1 MTGWRALLF
10 RKKSPKICVDLWI
23 HSALDPTALRAALG
37 FSARAQ
43 PVNVIAVPAQTVQK
57 IADAP
62 DTPFDISLRPPM
74 FSEFAGQEKVCQ
86 RLELM
91 VQAAQQRGDVLDHIL
106 LSGPPGLGKTTLA
119 YILANAMGVNIKNT
133 SGPTIEKAGDL
144 AGLLTT
150 LERGD
155 VLFIDE
161 IHRLQPA
168 IEEYLYPAME
178 DYKLDIIIDQG
189 PNARSVRLNLPKFT
203 LIGATTRAGMIS
215 APLRSRFGMNAR
227 LDYYTAD
234 ELQRIISRSAGLV
247 GVEIDSDGA
256 LEIAAR
262 ARGTPRVANNLLRWV
277 RDFAQVK
284 ADNKVTR
291 PVADAALGM
300 LDIDADGFDEM
311 DKRIL
316 EALVHKFAG
325 GPVGLNSLA
334 VAIGED
340 AGTLEDVNE
349 PYLIMQG
356 YLKRTPQG
364 RVAMP
369 AAYKKLGVA
378 PPRRDAELF
387 S

>member
-1 MTGWRALLF
+1 MSENFFKT
-10 RKKSPKICVDLWI
+10 
-23 HSALDPTALRAALG
+23 SAE
-37 FSARAQ
+37 
-43 PVNVIAVPAQTVQK
+43 
-57 IADAP
+57 AP
-62 DTPFDISLRPPM
+62 STPFDVSLRPPL

-91 VQAAQQRGDVLDHIL
+91 VEAAKQREDVLDHIL

-119 YILANAMGVNIKNT
+119 HILATAMGGNIKNT
-133 SGPTIEKAGDL
+133 SGPMIEKAGDL

-155 VLFIDE
+155 LLFIDE

-178 DYKLDIIIDQG
+178 DFKLDIIIDQG

-203 LIGATTRAGMIS
+203 LVGATTRAGMLS
-215 APLRSRFGMNAR
+215 SPLRSRFGMNCR

-234 ELQRIISRSAGLV
+234 ELQRIILRSAGL
-247 GVEIDSDGA
+247 IDVDIDDAGA
-256 LEIAAR
+256 FEVAAR
-262 ARGTPRVANNLLRWV
+262 ARGTPRIANNLLRWV
-277 RDFAQVK
+277 RDYAQVR
-284 ADNKVTR
+284 ADNKVSR
-291 PVADAALGM
+291 DVADAALTM
-300 LDIDADGFDEM
+300 LDIDADGLDEM

-316 EALVHKFAG
+316 EAMVHRFEG

-364 RVAMP
+364 RVALAP
-369 AAYKKLGVA
+369 TYRKLGMA
-378 PPRRDAELF
+378 EPKRSGELF
-387 S
+387 

>member
-1 MTGWRALLF
+1 M
-10 RKKSPKICVDLWI
+10 SD
-23 HSALDPTALRAALG
+23 HQLRQL
-37 FSARAQ
+37 
-43 PVNVIAVPAQTVQK
+43 
-57 IADAP
+57 ADAP
-62 DTPFDISLRPPM
+62 DTPFDISLRPPA
-74 FSEFAGQEKVCQ
+74 FSEFAGQAKVCEQ
-86 RLELM
+86 LNIM
-91 VQAAQQRGDVLDHIL
+91 VEAARQRGDVLEHIL

-119 YILANAMGVNIKNT
+119 HIVANAMGVSIKNT

-161 IHRLQPA
+161 IHALSRV

-203 LIGATTRAGMIS
+203 LIGATTRSGMIS
-215 APLRSRFGMNAR
+215 APLRSRFGMPLR
-227 LDYYTAD
+227 LDYYTAG
-234 ELQRIISRSAGLV
+234 ELQSIVQRSAGLI
-247 GVEIDSDGA
+247 GVDVDEAGA
-256 LEIAAR
+256 FEIAGR
-262 ARGTPRVANNLLRWV
+262 SRGTPRIANNLLRWT
-277 RDFAQVK
+277 RDFAQVR
-284 ADNKVTR
+284 AGNRVTR
-291 PVADAALGM
+291 DVADAALTM
-300 LDIDADGFDEM
+300 RDIDRDGLDET

-316 EALVHKFAG
+316 EALVHKFGG

-340 AGTLEDVNE
+340 PGTLEDVNE

-364 RVAMP
+364 RVPMP
-369 AAYKKLGVA
+369 AAYKKLGVTA
-378 PPRRDAELF
+378 ARREGELPL
-387 S
+387 

>member
-1 MTGWRALLF
+1 M
-10 RKKSPKICVDLWI
+10 
-23 HSALDPTALRAALG
+23 
-37 FSARAQ
+37 
-43 PVNVIAVPAQTVQK
+43 PAPS
-57 IADAP
+57 IRSIPDAP

-91 VQAAQQRGDVLDHIL
+91 VQAAQQRGDVLEHIL

-119 YILANAMGVNIKNT
+119 HIIATAMGVGMKNT

-178 DYKLDIIIDQG
+178 DYKLDILIDQG

-215 APLRSRFGMNAR
+215 APLRSRFGMNCR
-227 LDYYTAD
+227 LDYYTAE
-234 ELQRIISRSAGLV
+234 ELQKIIIRSAGLI
-247 GVEIDSDGA
+247 GIAIDEAGA
-256 LEIAAR
+256 LEVAAR
-262 ARGTPRVANNLLRWV
+262 ARGTPRIANNLLRWV
-277 RDFAQVK
+277 RDYAQVR

-291 PVADAALGM
+291 DVADAALSM

-316 EALVHKFAG
+316 EALIHKFGG

-356 YLKRTPQG
+356 YIKRTPQG

-369 AAYKKLGVA
+369 VAYKKLGITA
-378 PPRRDAELF
+378 PRRDGELF
-387 S
+387 GS

>member
-1 MTGWRALLF
+1 MRALSADLSYP
-10 RKKSPKICVDLWI
+10 RVSP
-23 HSALDPTALRAALG
+23 PLRTLAEH
-37 FSARAQ
+37 
-43 PVNVIAVPAQTVQK
+43 PVQSIRDTPN
-57 IADAP
+57 
-62 DTPFDISLRPPM
+62 TPFDISLRPPM
-74 FSEFAGQEKVCQ
+74 FSEFAGQDKVCQ

-91 VQAAQQRGDVLDHIL
+91 VQASQQRGDVLDHVL

-119 YILANAMGVNIKNT
+119 YILAHAMGVNIKST

-155 VLFIDE
+155 LLFIDE
-161 IHRLQPA
+161 IHRLQPT

-178 DYKLDIIIDQG
+178 DFKLDIIIDQG

-215 APLRSRFGMNAR
+215 APLRSRFGMNCR

-234 ELQRIISRSAGLV
+234 ELQKIILRSAGLIQV
-247 GVEIDSDGA
+247 DIDELGA

-262 ARGTPRVANNLLRWV
+262 SRGTPRIANNLLRWV
-277 RDFAQVK
+277 RDYAQVR
-284 ADNKVTR
+284 AGNKVTQS
-291 PVADAALGM
+291 VADAALSM

-316 EALVHKFAG
+316 EALVHKFNG
-325 GPVGLNSLA
+325 GPVGLNSLG

-364 RVAMP
+364 RVALP
-369 AAYKKLGVA
+369 AAYRKLGIAA
-378 PPRRDAELF
+378 PSRDNELF
-387 S
+387 

>member
-1 MTGWRALLF
+1 MSESLAKQITE
-10 RKKSPKICVDLWI
+10 SPV
-23 HSALDPTALRAALG
+23 
-37 FSARAQ
+37 
-43 PVNVIAVPAQTVQK
+43 
-57 IADAP
+57 
-62 DTPFDISLRPPM
+62 TPFDISLRPPM
-74 FSEFAGQEKVCQ
+74 FSEFAGQEKVCA

-91 VQAAQQRGDVLDHIL
+91 VQAAQQRGDVLEHIL

-119 YILANAMGVNIKNT
+119 YILAGAMKVSIKST
-133 SGPTIEKAGDL
+133 SGPAIEKAGDL

-161 IHRLQPA
+161 IHRLAPA

-189 PNARSVRLNLPKFT
+189 PNARSVRLNLPRFT
-203 LIGATTRAGMIS
+203 MIGATTRAGMIS
-215 APLRSRFGMNAR
+215 APLRSRFGMNCR

-234 ELQRIISRSAGLV
+234 ELQRIVTRSAGLI
-247 GVEIDSDGA
+247 GIAIDSPGA
-256 LEIAAR
+256 LEIASR
-262 ARGTPRVANNLLRWV
+262 SRGTPRIANNLLRRV
-277 RDFAQVK
+277 RDFAQVR
-284 ADNKVTR
+284 ADGHITR
-291 PVADAALGM
+291 EVADKALT
-300 LDIDADGFDEM
+300 LHDVDRDGFDEM

-316 EALVHKFAG
+316 EALVLKFAG

-334 VAIGED
+334 VSIGED

-356 YLKRTPQG
+356 YVKRTPQG

-369 AAYKKLGVA
+369 AAYRKLGVA
-378 PPRRDAELF
+378 PPKRDADLF
-387 S
+387 GT

>member
-1 MTGWRALLF
+1 VSENFFKTNAE
-10 RKKSPKICVDLWI
+10 S
-23 HSALDPTALRAALG
+23 
-37 FSARAQ
+37 
-43 PVNVIAVPAQTVQK
+43 
-57 IADAP
+57 P
-62 DTPFDISLRPPM
+62 DTPFDISLRPPL

-91 VQAAQQRGDVLDHIL
+91 VEAAKQRGDVLDHIL

-119 YILANAMGVNIKNT
+119 HILSTAMGSNIKNT
-133 SGPTIEKAGDL
+133 SGPMIEKAGDL

-155 VLFIDE
+155 LLFIDE

-178 DYKLDIIIDQG
+178 DFKLDIIIDQG

-203 LIGATTRAGMIS
+203 LVGATTRAGMLS
-215 APLRSRFGMNAR
+215 SPLRSRFGMNCR

-234 ELQRIISRSAGLV
+234 ELQRIILRSAGLI
-247 GVEIDSDGA
+247 GVDIDDAGA
-256 LEIAAR
+256 FEVAAR
-262 ARGTPRVANNLLRWV
+262 ARGTPRIANNLLRWV
-277 RDFAQVK
+277 RDYAQVR
-284 ADNKVTR
+284 ANNHVSRD
-291 PVADAALGM
+291 VADSALTM
-300 LDIDADGFDEM
+300 LDIDADGLDEM

-316 EALVHKFAG
+316 EAMVHRFEG

-364 RVAMP
+364 RVALAP
-369 AAYKKLGVA
+369 TYRKLGMA
-378 PPRRDAELF
+378 EPKRSGELF
-387 S
+387 

>member
-1 MTGWRALLF
+1 MPD
-10 RKKSPKICVDLWI
+10 SY
-23 HSALDPTALRAALG
+23 
-37 FSARAQ
+37 AQ
-43 PVNVIAVPAQTVQK
+43 QLSETPP
-57 IADAP
+57 
-62 DTPFDISLRPPM
+62 TPFDISLRPPM

-91 VQAAQQRGDVLDHIL
+91 VEAAQQRGDVLEHIL

-119 YILANAMGVNIKNT
+119 YILAGAMKVNIKST

-161 IHRLQPA
+161 IHRLSPT

-203 LIGATTRAGMIS
+203 MIGATTRAGMIS
-215 APLRSRFGMNAR
+215 APLRTRFGMNCR
-227 LDYYTAD
+227 LDYYGAD
-234 ELQRIISRSAGLV
+234 ELQKIVIRSAGLI
-247 GVEIDSDGA
+247 GIEIDEPGA

-262 ARGTPRVANNLLRWV
+262 SRGTPRIANNLLRRV
-277 RDFAQVK
+277 RDYAQVR
-284 ADNKVTR
+284 ADGHITR
-291 PVADAALGM
+291 EVADAALT
-300 LDIDADGFDEM
+300 LHDIDRDGFDEM

-316 EALVHKFAG
+316 EALVLKFAG

-356 YLKRTPQG
+356 YIKRTAQG

-369 AAYKKLGVA
+369 AAYRKLGLRE
-378 PPRRDAELF
+378 PRREGELPL
-387 S
+387 

>member
-1 MTGWRALLF
+1 MPENFIA
-10 RKKSPKICVDLWI
+10 KS
-23 HSALDPTALRAALG
+23 LDAA
-37 FSARAQ
+37 
-43 PVNVIAVPAQTVQK
+43 P
-57 IADAP
+57 
-62 DTPFDISLRPPM
+62 TPFDISLRPPM

-91 VQAAQQRGDVLDHIL
+91 VQAAQQRGDVSEHIL

-119 YILANAMGVNIKNT
+119 HIVATAMGVGMKNT

-161 IHRLQPA
+161 VHRLQPA

-178 DYKLDIIIDQG
+178 DYKLDILIDQG

-215 APLRSRFGMNAR
+215 APLRSRFGMNCR
-227 LDYYTAD
+227 LDYYTAE
-234 ELQRIISRSAGLV
+234 ELQKIIRRSAGLI
-247 GVEIDSDGA
+247 GIAIDEAGA

-262 ARGTPRVANNLLRWV
+262 ARGTPRIANNLLRWV
-277 RDFAQVK
+277 RDYAQVR

-291 PVADAALGM
+291 DVADAALSM

-316 EALVHKFAG
+316 EALIHKFNG

-356 YLKRTPQG
+356 YIKRTPQG

-369 AAYKKLGVA
+369 VAYKKLGIA
-378 PPRRDAELF
+378 APRREGELL
-387 S
+387 

>member
-1 MTGWRALLF
+1 VSENFFKT
-10 RKKSPKICVDLWI
+10 
-23 HSALDPTALRAALG
+23 SAEAPSTA
-37 FSARAQ
+37 
-43 PVNVIAVPAQTVQK
+43 
-57 IADAP
+57 
-62 DTPFDISLRPPM
+62 FDVSLRPPM

-91 VQAAQQRGDVLDHIL
+91 VEAAKQREDVLDHIL

-119 YILANAMGVNIKNT
+119 HILATAMGGNIKNT
-133 SGPTIEKAGDL
+133 SGPMIEKAGDL

-155 VLFIDE
+155 LLFIDE

-178 DYKLDIIIDQG
+178 DFKLDIIIDQG

-203 LIGATTRAGMIS
+203 LVGATTRAGMLS
-215 APLRSRFGMNAR
+215 SPLRSRFGMNCR

-234 ELQRIISRSAGLV
+234 ELQRIILRSAGL
-247 GVEIDSDGA
+247 IDVAIDDAGA
-256 LEIAAR
+256 FEVAAR
-262 ARGTPRVANNLLRWV
+262 ARGTPRIANNLLRWV
-277 RDFAQVK
+277 RDYAQVR
-284 ADNKVTR
+284 ADNKVSR
-291 PVADAALGM
+291 DVADAALTM
-300 LDIDADGFDEM
+300 LDIDADGLDEM

-316 EALVHKFAG
+316 EAMVHRFEG

-364 RVAMP
+364 RVALAP
-369 AAYKKLGVA
+369 TYRKLGMA
-378 PPRRDAELF
+378 EPKRSGELF
-387 S
+387 

>member
-1 MTGWRALLF
+1 
-10 RKKSPKICVDLWI
+10 
-23 HSALDPTALRAALG
+23 
-37 FSARAQ
+37 
-43 PVNVIAVPAQTVQK
+43 VPDHPIKTPAEV
-57 IADAP
+57 P
-62 DTPFDISLRPPM
+62 DTPFDIRCGRRCSASSRAGEGLPAARTHGAGGATAWRRARSHPAQRP
-74 FSEFAGQEKVCQ
+74 AW
-86 RLELM
+86 
-91 VQAAQQRGDVLDHIL
+91 A
-106 LSGPPGLGKTTLA
+106 GKTTLA
-119 YILANAMGVNIKNT
+119 YIIANAVGASIKNT

-144 AGLLTT
+144 AGLLTN
-150 LERGD
+150 LQRGD

-161 IHRLQPA
+161 IHRLQPT

-178 DYKLDIIIDQG
+178 DYRLDIMIDQG
-189 PNARSVRLNLPKFT
+189 PQARSITLNLPKFT

-215 APLRSRFGMNAR
+215 APLRSRFGMNPR
-227 LDYYTAD
+227 LDYYTAE
-234 ELQRIISRSAGLV
+234 ELQKIILRSAGLIS
-247 GVEIDSDGA
+247 VEIDDPGA

-262 ARGTPRVANNLLRWV
+262 SRGTPRVANNLLRWV
-277 RDFAQVK
+277 RDFAQVR
-284 ADNKVTR
+284 AGNRVTR
-291 PVADAALGM
+291 DVADQALSM
-300 LDIDADGFDEM
+300 LEIDQDGFDEM

-369 AAYKKLGVA
+369 AAYRKLGVS
-378 PPRRDAELF
+378 PGKREGELF
-387 S
+387 G

>member
-1 MTGWRALLF
+1 
-10 RKKSPKICVDLWI
+10 
-23 HSALDPTALRAALG
+23 
-37 FSARAQ
+37 
-43 PVNVIAVPAQTVQK
+43 VPDHPIQK
-57 IADAP
+57 LTETP

-91 VQAAQQRGDVLDHIL
+91 VQASQQRGDVLDHIL

-119 YILANAMGVNIKNT
+119 YILAHAMGVKIKST

-161 IHRLQPA
+161 IHRLQPT

-178 DYKLDIIIDQG
+178 DFKLDIIIDQG

-203 LIGATTRAGMIS
+203 LVGATTRAGMIS
-215 APLRSRFGMNAR
+215 APLRSRFGMNSR

-234 ELQRIISRSAGLV
+234 ELQKILLRSAGLI
-247 GVEIDSDGA
+247 GVEIDEAGA

-262 ARGTPRVANNLLRWV
+262 SRGTPRIANNLLRWV
-277 RDFAQVK
+277 RDYAQVK
-284 ADNKVTR
+284 AGNRVTQD
-291 PVADAALGM
+291 VADKALSM
-300 LDIDADGFDEM
+300 LDIDQDGFDEM

-334 VAIGED
+334 VAIGEE

-369 AAYKKLGVA
+369 AAYRKLGISHTK
-378 PPRRDAELF
+378 REGELF
-387 S
+387 G